1 MTSIIPMAQF
11 QVLSPAHADYELR
24 HDLRFGDIVDIDG
37 REFTVSARQGTLVT
51 FHDRIDN
58 AVRVLPDNDISVL
71 ISKGQFTPVRLV
83 GDVEQGRRAPLR
95 DRRTLDATAIERA
108 DRRLDYVLSV
118 LKGNTDPDGEVL
130 RTKSYR
136 ARSQTDPI
144 IDTVAER
151 RGEKR
156 PAFTTVLR
164 WVDDWVRGCHAGKA
178 CLVPN
183 YEFRGNRYRWDK
195 DILAATAESVRYWL
209 TPRTTAKDA
218 YTIFKSTYERIRR
231 DKGLLDEGQ
240 TVPRDE
246 IPSRRTFERW
256 LSAIDAMT
264 RDTYRH
270 GPHHAKKLHKIFQR
284 RERPLVPYE
293 EVEFDHNI
301 YDLQIVDGRFSIVLG
316 RAVVILFVD
325 RATAMVVG
333 YAIGFESPSFASVVE
348 GLRSTMLPKDNS
360 RFPRLSDFWWN
371 PHGRIETL
379 IGDNGM
385 ENLGLSIRHA
395 CRELG
400 ITLRHTRPAHP
411 WEKGQVE
418 RAFRS
423 FNEFI
428 ADKLGGATLSNSQER
443 RSYDDLGAPFVT
455 IENLEE
461 LIRTWIVAFH
471 NAEPTKAV
479 GMIIDDGMAP
489 VPGTK
494 SIPNEN
500 WKRAI
505 ANLSS
510 FITPTVDATVFDALV
525 AETVERVIGNDGI
538 RFDGITYSHPTLAAL
553 RAAERAGAGERRRTS
568 KKYLCRRNPNDLTK
582 IWVANPDRPTD
593 LHEVPV
599 CEAHRSYATG
609 TTRRMHALY
618 KQKAREMLRLQVE
631 GSDDDRID
639 MKALADAKADFTRR
653 LIELTRDPNTTR
665 IDSALTKFLRG
676 EVTKYV
682 RSSVRSASASAS
694 DSWHITYEQ
703 KDTRNADV
711 RLITAEPT
719 ECSIETPIE
728 PPSPPPPPKSKV
740 AVSPDHRSILEQML
754 KDSDYE

>member
-1 MTSIIPMAQF
+1 MTSLIPMAQF
-11 QVLSPAHADYELR
+11 QVLPPAHADYELR
-24 HDLRFGDIVDIDG
+24 HDLRFGDIVEIEG
-37 REFTVSARQGTLVT
+37 RECTVSARQGTLVT

-58 AVRVLPDNDISVL
+58 AVRVLPDNDISAL
-71 ISKGQFTPVRLV
+71 IAKGRFVPVRLV

-95 DRRTLDATAIERA
+95 DRRTLDATATERA

-118 LKGNTDPDGEVL
+118 LKGNVDPDGEII
-130 RTKSYR
+130 RTRSYR
-136 ARSQTDPI
+136 ARSQTNPI
-144 IDTVAER
+144 IDVVAER

-164 WVDDWVRGCHAGKA
+164 WVDDWIRGCHSGKA

-183 YEFRGNRYRWDK
+183 FEFRGNRYRWNK
-195 DILAATAESVRYWL
+195 DVLAATSEAVRYWL

-231 DKGLLDEGQ
+231 EKGLLDEGQ
-240 TVPRDE
+240 TMLRDE

-270 GPHHAKKLHKIFQR
+270 GPHYANKIHKIFQR

-316 RAVVILFVD
+316 RAVVIMFVD

-333 YAIGFESPSFASVVE
+333 YAIGFESPSFTSFVE
-348 GLRSTMLPKDNS
+348 GLRNTMLPKDDS
-360 RFPRLSDFWWN
+360 RFPGLSSFWWN

-385 ENLGLSIRHA
+385 ENLGNSIRHA

-400 ITLRHTRPAHP
+400 ITLRHTRPARP

-428 ADKLGGATLSNSQER
+428 ADKLGGATLSNAQER
-443 RSYDDLGAPFVT
+443 KTYDDLGAPLVT
-455 IENLEE
+455 IEHLEE

-471 NAEPTKAV
+471 NAEPTAAV
-479 GMIIDDGMAP
+479 GMIIDGGPAP
-489 VPGTK
+489 VPGTM

-500 WKRAI
+500 WKRSI
-505 ANLSS
+505 ANLTT

-538 RFDGITYSHPTLAAL
+538 RFDGITYSHPSLAAL

-568 KKYLCRRNPNDLTK
+568 KKYLCRRNPNDLTT

-618 KQKAREMLRLQVE
+618 RQKAREMLRLQVE
-631 GSDDDRID
+631 GPDDDRID
-639 MKALADAKADFTRR
+639 MKALADAKADFRRR
-653 LIELTRDPNTTR
+653 LIELTRDPKTMKV
-665 IDSALTKFLRG
+665 DDALKKFLRG

-682 RSSVRSASASAS
+682 RSSVRSAQAS
-694 DSWHITYEQ
+694 DSGHITYEQ
-703 KDTRNADV
+703 KDNRDADV
-711 RLITAEPT
+711 RLITVEPT
-719 ECSIETPIE
+719 ECSIVPSIE
-728 PPSPPPPPKSKV
+728 PPPPPRPTKPQATESLN
-740 AVSPDHRSILEQML
+740 HRLILEQML
-754 KDSDYE
+754 KGSSYE